1 MLITTSATTVTTVRY
16 LSIQELE
23 QYKKQFQSFWIPF
36 MEQFIPA
43 TTIWVAGEK
52 WCNEPCPVISPCD
65 YDFEFVEGMVDV
77 IKTGV
82 PRPRNPPKGVECV
95 SCRLT
100 TNVIT
105 PNTSNVVFGSKNVAQ
120 NITKTPLITKVED
133 LGLSNSTQLS
143 DNNYTVDI
151 QSYRNRFTEVKI
163 ETI

>member
-1 MLITTSATTVTTVRY
+1 MLITSATTTNTLKY

-43 TTIWVAGEK
+43 TTIWVAGER

-65 YDFEFVEGMVDV
+65 YDFEFVEGDV
-77 IKTGV
+77 SIIKTGL
-82 PRPRNPPKGVECV
+82 PRSFETPKEPRY
-95 SCRLT
+95 T
-100 TNVIT
+100 TEFVTPEKSKVI
-105 PNTSNVVFGSKNVAQ
+105 FGSKNVAQ

-143 DNNYTVDI
+143 VNNYTVDI

>member
-1 MLITTSATTVTTVRY
+1 
-16 LSIQELE
+16 
-23 QYKKQFQSFWIPF
+23 

-43 TTIWVAGEK
+43 TTIWVAGER

-65 YDFEFVEGMVDV
+65 YDFEFVEGDV
-77 IKTGV
+77 SIIKTGI
-82 PRPRNPPKGVECV
+82 PRPRTPNSGVECIG
-95 SCRLT
+95 CRFT

-105 PNTSNVVFGSKNVAQ
+105 PNTSNVVFSNKNVAQ

-133 LGLSNSTQLS
+133 LGISNSTQLS
-143 DNNYTVDI
+143 VNNYTVDI

>member
-1 MLITTSATTVTTVRY
+1 MLITSATTTNTLKY

-43 TTIWVAGEK
+43 TTIWVAGER

-65 YDFEFVEGMVDV
+65 YDFEFVEGDV
-77 IKTGV
+77 SIIKTGL
-82 PRPRNPPKGVECV
+82 PRSLETPKEL
-95 SCRLT
+95 RYT
-100 TNVIT
+100 TEFVKPEKSKVI
-105 PNTSNVVFGSKNVAQ
+105 FGSKNVAQ

-143 DNNYTVDI
+143 VNNYTVDI